1 MRERMY
7 KLAAAPLA
15 SAMRASSRAFS
26 SLRARLNSLFSRA
39 PHRTLFREA
48 LIVPVTSLPAEFRRA
63 ARFIGY
69 SLAALRDRI
78 YALAANFKLRTKF
91 LLSLVVVTSALM
103 AGTLAVVGRVAKSQV
118 EQEIQQQSQNAAA
131 TFQVMARQREV
142 ALSHK
147 AELLAT
153 LAILRNGDPD
163 AISTASQDPW
173 QSEDVNLFMMTDAH
187 GRVTAL
193 HTTVGEFPA
202 RIAETLLR
210 QSLRAHRT
218 TDWWASG
225 GHLYQ
230 IVLKPVIAGPDQG
243 NAHLGTVVVGG
254 EVDANTASELHR
266 ITSTEVAFR
275 HDGQILVSTFSPL
288 EERDLEQQSRGP
300 ALPPQI
306 EIGGQRYITDSLV
319 LNNGGDKSQQISLIV
334 LKSYNE
340 GIAYLT
346 SLNRVLLWIL
356 LAAVGVGAI
365 LVLIISDTFTRPL
378 KSLVGGVRA
387 LETGDFAYPLN
398 PFGNDE
404 VAQVTRAFDGMRTTL
419 QTNESDRNKLEEQL
433 RRSQRMEAM
442 GRLAGGVAHDF
453 NNLLTVIKG
462 HCDFLLERLAP
473 ADALRSNGQQ
483 IAKAADRAAS
493 LTRQLL
499 IFSRRQASQ
508 PRVLDLNAVVSEM
521 GKLLTRLVR
530 EDIEYSFIAGQNL
543 GHVKADPCHIEQIVM
558 NLVVNACDAMPNGGK
573 LSLQTYEMEVD
584 LGYAESHSPLTPGRY
599 VVLAVADTGCG
610 IDEQTKAHIFEPFF
624 TTKPEGKGTGLGL
637 ATAYGAVKQ
646 NNGFIWVDS
655 EVGKGARFE
664 VYLPLTEASLDAAP
678 SAGPVLASW
687 RTETVLIVEDEDTVR
702 ELACEY
708 ARSAGY
714 KVLPAR
720 DGLEA
725 LAFIEYPEQ
734 PVHILLADVVMP
746 QMRGPELAEHLRA
759 RRPLAKVIFMS
770 GYLEYEKDPEV
781 LAAGNIFLQKPFTR
795 DALVLKLEAALEIP
809 RKPADSARRNDH
821 ASFDVGFLR
830 IPVSDGDASA
840 PDATV
845 TVADGNRSASHVAES
860 LAESDAPPA
869 NVSGANG
876 PALHAEAPA
885 NGSAANP
892 RDTNIAQTEISENE
906 NGKPVGA
913 PNGNGNGAV
922 KGDGSNGKPPS
933 SSDSAAKAP
942 SFARLS

>member
-7 KLAAAPLA
+7 KLAVAPFSSAAQA
-15 SAMRASSRAFS
+15 ASRAFA
-26 SLRARLNSLFSRA
+26 SLRARARSLFSREPYRA
-39 PHRTLFREA
+39 FFRET
-48 LIVPVTSLPAEFRRA
+48 LVVPVTSLPAEFSRVW
-63 ARFIGY
+63 RFIGH
-69 SLAALRDRI
+69 SLAAVRDRI
-78 YALAANFKLRTKF
+78 YGLAANFKLRTKF

-118 EQEIQQQSQNAAA
+118 EQQIQEESRDAAA
-131 TFQVMARQREV
+131 TFQVMAHQREV

-153 LAILRNGDPD
+153 LAILRNGDPT

-193 HTTVGEFPA
+193 HTTVGKFSA
-202 RIAETLLR
+202 RIAEALLR
-210 QSLRAHRT
+210 QSLRAHRA

-243 NAHLGTVVVGG
+243 NAHLGTVVVGS
-254 EVDANTASELHR
+254 EVDANTAGELHR

-275 HDGQILVSTFSPL
+275 YGNQVLVSTFSPL
-288 EERDLEQQSRGP
+288 QERDLEQQTR
-300 ALPPQI
+300 AADVPQRL
-306 EIGGQRYITDSLV
+306 EIGAQRYITDSLV
-319 LNNGGDKSQQISLIV
+319 LNDGADKSEQISLIV

-340 GIAYLT
+340 GIAYLAT
-346 SLNRVLLWIL
+346 LNRVLLWIL
-356 LAAVGVGAI
+356 LAAVGVGTV

-404 VAQVTRAFDGMRTTL
+404 VAQVTRAFNGMRTTL
-419 QTNESDRNKLEEQL
+419 QTNESERNKLEEQL

-521 GKLLTRLVR
+521 GNLLTRLVR
-530 EDIEYSFIAGQNL
+530 EDIKYSFIAGQSL
-543 GHVKADPCHIEQIVM
+543 RHIKADPCHIEQIVM

-584 LGYAESHSPLTPGRY
+584 LGYAESHSPLRPGRY
-599 VVLAVADTGCG
+599 VVLAVTDTGCG
-610 IDEQTKAHIFEPFF
+610 IDDQTKAHIFEPFF

-637 ATAYGAVKQ
+637 ATVYGAVKQ

-664 VYLPLTEASLDAAP
+664 VYLPLTEASLEAAP
-678 SAGPVLASW
+678 SAGPALAAW

-708 ARSAGY
+708 ARSVGY

-725 LAFIEYPEQ
+725 LALIENPEQ

-770 GYLEYEKDPEV
+770 GYLEYERDPEV
-781 LAAGNIFLQKPFTR
+781 LAGGNIFLQKPFTR
-795 DALVLKLEAALEIP
+795 DALVLKLEAALEVP
-809 RKPADSARRNDH
+809 RKPADSARANGHD
-821 ASFDVGFLR
+821 SFDVGFLR
-830 IPVSDGDASA
+830 VASGDGPAS
-840 PDATV
+840 DATI
-845 TVADGNRSASHVAES
+845 TTAGGDGSASH
-860 LAESDAPPA
+860 LAESDA
-869 NVSGANG
+869 V
-876 PALHAEAPA
+876 PA
-885 NGSAANP
+885 NGSAAFLSDAN
-892 RDTNIAQTEISENE
+892 TANTEAAA
-906 NGKPVGA
+906 NGSAKSHGA
-913 PNGNGNGAV
+913 PNGDGGNGKSA
-922 KGDGSNGKPPS
+922 SKPDAPP
-933 SSDSAAKAP
+933 KHP